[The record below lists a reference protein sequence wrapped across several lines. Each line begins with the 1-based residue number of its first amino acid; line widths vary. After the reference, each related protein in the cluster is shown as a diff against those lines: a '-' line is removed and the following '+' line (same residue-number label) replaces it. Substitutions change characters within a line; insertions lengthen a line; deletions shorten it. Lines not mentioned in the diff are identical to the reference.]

1 MKNECK
7 QFVVN
12 KLEMFVY
19 YLNFYHIDIGNESKS
34 KKTRSFITRCK
45 TILCLLKTNH
55 NNIIHKMAVSMNM
68 NSIILH
74 TLLYKHF

>member
-45 TILCLLKTNH
+45 TILCLLKTNY
-55 NNIIHKMAVSMNM
+55 NNIIHKMTVSMNM